1 MISTQKNELRNK
13 RIVRIVLVVFISM
26 LVVMMLLRVG
36 LEITGQ
42 SILPVK
48 KVQIYGNRFLTN
60 REILSLL
67 ELNSG
72 TSILFLNLESA
83 RERLKRDHRV
93 RVVQM
98 VKVYP
103 DTVKVHVREK
113 ETAAILF
120 VNESSFLISEDGVIL
135 DRAEYDRSNQD
146 RPDVNRPDVNRP
158 EPEQVDH
165 GYSDYPFISL
175 LSKRD
180 DIKIGNPVDNFL
192 VLNLLGEAIHFEERH
207 PEFTARI
214 ESYAVD
220 NSGIWVLL
228 QNPLYKVYLGN
239 EVDAGK
245 LNRLRALIH
254 VLEQSRDYESEVDS
268 TISIDLSG
276 VHAAVREG
284 DDDELR

>member
-1 MISTQKNELRNK
+1 
-13 RIVRIVLVVFISM
+13 M
-26 LVVMMLLRVG
+26 LVVMMLLRIG
-36 LEITGQ
+36 LELTGQ
-42 SILPVK
+42 TILPVK
-48 KVQIYGNRFLTN
+48 KVQIYGNRFLSN

-72 TSILFLNLESA
+72 TSILFLNLDSA
-83 RERLKRDHRV
+83 KERLKRDHRI
-93 RVVQM
+93 RIVQM

-103 DTVKVHVREK
+103 DTVKIHVREK
-113 ETAAILF
+113 DTAAILV
-120 VNESSFLISEDGVIL
+120 VNGSSFLISDDGVIL
-135 DRAEYDRSNQD
+135 DRASFN

-158 EPEQVDH
+158 DVNRPDLDRPEH
-165 GYSDYPFISL
+165 GYSEYPFISL

-192 VLNLLGEAIHFEERH
+192 VLNLLGEAVHFEERH
-207 PEFTARI
+207 PEFSVRI
-214 ESYAVD
+214 DSYAVD

-228 QNPLYKVYLGN
+228 QNPHYKVYLGN

-254 VLEQSRDYESEVDS
+254 VLDQSRDYESGVDS
-268 TISIDLSG
+268 IFSIDLSG